1 MKINKS
7 LLEKKIINEENEDK
21 VEPIIPTDSV
31 DEIADEVQDQVV
43 AISSGDEV
51 INDANAQKVAAE
63 IKQVADE
70 IDAGAA
76 MLVSADEPLGVKNA
90 ITDTL
95 DAALSASR
103 KNKRRG
109 LKSGNNVLIVGLPGS
124 GKTATVYDWAASHGD
139 VNLVYINA
147 KNNDLEAYI
156 NGYTVRDSE
165 NPNKVRQAYSD
176 NLADL
181 EKPNSILFLDE
192 YNRQTKPNIRASLYT
207 LINEHKISGEGQ
219 NKTHE
224 FKNLLFTIACINPA
238 VPTDKGAAPLNDAEL
253 SRFKDILDKYDSDS
267 ATTIDYLSKQYDK
280 LIRRLDPEDEYYKED
295 LEDYLRIQDLGIFI
309 ASHEDFIYDSR
320 EDLEDLATEQK
331 KMFNQRAFTEG
342 LVGSS
347 GDVNVFR
354 AWVMNNAGFLAKTTD
369 MLLGIL
375 DEYVKPTL
383 EQLCELK
390 GIDISNGKMA
400 EREIEQEVQATV
412 EDPVD
417 DIEDDEDDFYSG
429 NIAGT
434 VRAKNPYEVEQA
446 ALNIVKNW

>member
-400 EREIEQEVQATV
+400 EKEIEQEVQATV
-412 EDPVD
+412 EDPVE

-446 ALNIVKNW
+446 ALDIVKNW